1 MIVKI
6 DSKEHSAKVCPSYL
20 ACDVW
25 TIFPNIT
32 VFLLVVLTGT
42 ENFNILNVKRN
53 WIDRIIITP
62 PNSLFMNPRCSIS
75 TINTVPDRTYLGGDY
90 CRRCH
95 LIPFRFFKNTIWTN
109 SFCLWKVY
117 SFNFIDIVFIQQGRD
132 IGVSGSFII
141 HCGDI
146 YCCSVPQLFE
156 NCCRFPIS
164 AVVYKVLKIHNS
176 LKVVPM

>member
-1 MIVKI
+1 MG
-6 DSKEHSAKVCPSYL
+6 SKKFLEKMCPSYL
-20 ACDVW
+20 PYYVW
-25 TIFPNIT
+25 TIFSNFS
-32 VFLLVVLTGT
+32 VSFLMVLTGS
-42 ENFNILNVKRN
+42 ENFSIVNLKRN
-53 WIDRIIITP
+53 CIERIIITP
-62 PNSLFMNPRCSIS
+62 PNSLFMNSRCSILA
-75 TINTVPDRTYLGGDY
+75 INTIPDRTYLGGDY

-95 LIPFRFFKNTIWTN
+95 LISFRFFKNTIRTN
-109 SFCLWKVY
+109 SFYLWKVY